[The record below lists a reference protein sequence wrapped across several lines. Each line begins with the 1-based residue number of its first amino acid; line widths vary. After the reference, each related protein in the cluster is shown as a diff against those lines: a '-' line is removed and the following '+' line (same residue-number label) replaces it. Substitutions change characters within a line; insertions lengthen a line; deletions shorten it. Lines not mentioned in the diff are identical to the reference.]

1 MELNTIVGV
10 SASVLT
16 GASLLPQL
24 VKIVRE
30 KKSEG
35 VSFIMLIVLL
45 GGVGLWVFYGVLK
58 ADWIIVISNAVSAL
72 INLGIFAMSFY
83 YNRNKSIT
91 S

>member
-24 VKIVRE
+24 IKIVRE

-45 GGVGLWVFYGVLK
+45 GGVGLWVWYGVLK
-58 ADWIIVISNAVSAL
+58 SDWIIVISNAVSAL